1 MCEKHISEPGNA
13 RKCFARSSAHAGS
26 TRSRPAPTSS
36 PASARNRSIQCQPSR
51 RCWRTAGLPSTLPLS
66 QDCRKLGH
74 GFVQSAGYVLA
85 SCFCERCPR
94 TKKTDKPSS
103 FVREY
108 RPAGSNISLFSRE
121 DKRPAA
127 LPILKS
133 AVFDFRMPRKIFQ
146 MELIRRLQHQATA
159 EKHEI
164 RKPHVL
170 LRSTEKTVHSEFA

>member
-103 FVREY
+103 FVRGY

-133 AVFDFRMPRKIFQ
+133 AVFDFPDASENFSNG
-146 MELIRRLQHQATA
+146 AYPTFTA
-159 EKHEI
+159 
-164 RKPHVL
+164 
-170 LRSTEKTVHSEFA
+170 SGDGGKTRDPETSRAAAIDGENGTQ